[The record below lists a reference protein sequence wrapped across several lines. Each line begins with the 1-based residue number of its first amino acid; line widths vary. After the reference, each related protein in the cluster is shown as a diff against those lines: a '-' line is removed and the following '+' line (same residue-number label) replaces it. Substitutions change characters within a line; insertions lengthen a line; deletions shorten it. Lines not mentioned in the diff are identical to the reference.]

1 MWTPLSMFAADAQT
15 VGIDPTVAFGA
26 LITGVVSVI
35 AAVITVMFSM
45 SKHADERVDAAS
57 KLSLDRLVLDLQECR
72 GETLA
77 AEGDVDV
84 WRQRCTKLEIENASL
99 KAENRRL
106 KKVDP

>member
-1 MWTPLSMFAADAQT
+1 MWTPFSMFAAEAQT

-57 KLSLDRLVLDLQECR
+57 KLSLDRLVIDLEECR
-72 GETLA
+72 GETLS
-77 AEGDVDV
+77 AEKDIDL
-84 WRQRCTKLEIENASL
+84 WRQKCTKLEIENASL
-99 KAENRRL
+99 KTENRRL
-106 KKVDP
+106 KRQDP

>member
-1 MWTPLSMFAADAQT
+1 MWTPLSLFAADTQS

-57 KLSLDRLVLDLQECR
+57 KLSLDRLVIDLEECR
-72 GETLA
+72 GETLS
-77 AEGDVDV
+77 AEKDIDL
-84 WRQRCTKLEIENASL
+84 WRQKCTKLEIENAAL
-99 KAENRRL
+99 KTENRRL
-106 KKVDP
+106 KRTDP